1 MSADEYYDDQEGTD
15 NALVAPLSVA
25 SIAAFWS
32 DFSAQLPALALL
44 PDREFVE
51 RANEL
56 LQTYAGG
63 LALELERSKDS
74 VNSLLVVT
82 AHGSIE
88 QFENVLA
95 LVRQAPPM
103 PGYTLQAF
111 RSRALGSDFSMGMDG
126 LSLACSDVLVGHY
139 DAGGVVG
146 LELSFEKIM
155 SPDMLAHAQ
164 HMAFIMLDHVLGE
177 WDFAVRVGPV
187 EFVQAFSDE
196 VAGVEPLS
204 VFPAIFD
211 AFIRNDLGRSYQFPS
226 EEQDRWVMLEARA
239 QNASAEAAPDLL
251 SFRLG
256 ANALAT
262 RADLCYLLQL
272 RYGFDSQ
279 QALDQVRDVH
289 DALGDELERL
299 HGGLLVFTRVEQMS
313 SRVAAYY
320 VEDAEAA
327 QQLAQRMSAA
337 YAPGMG
343 TPWSPEISIVFDP
356 GWEEYLALYS
366 AVNRNRND
374 GEPRHEEDEVQP

>member
-1 MSADEYYDDQEGTD
+1 MSADEHQNDQEAID
-15 NALVAPLSVA
+15 NEAIVPLSLA
-25 SIAAFWS
+25 QIQTFWQ
-32 DFSAQLPALALL
+32 DFVPQLPELGVL
-44 PDREFVE
+44 PDRDFVE
-51 RANEL
+51 RANAL
-56 LQTYAGG
+56 LQSFAAD
-63 LALELERSKDS
+63 LALELEHDKDGK
-74 VNSLLVVT
+74 NALLVVT

-95 LVRQAPPM
+95 LVRHAPHI
-103 PGYTLQAF
+103 PGYALQAF

-155 SPDMLAHAQ
+155 APDMLAHAQ

-187 EFVQAFSDE
+187 DFVEAFSDE
-196 VAGVEPLS
+196 VAGAEPLS
-204 VFPAIFD
+204 VFPPIFD
-211 AFIRNDLGRSYQFPS
+211 AFIRNELGRTYQFPG

-239 QNASAEAAPDLL
+239 QNAPAQAPPDLL

-262 RADLCYLLQL
+262 RADLCYFLQL
-272 RYGFDSQ
+272 RYDFDSQ
-279 QALDQVRDVH
+279 QDLDQVRDAH

-299 HGGLLVFTRVEQMS
+299 HAGLMVFTRVEQMS

-320 VEDAEAA
+320 VENAEAA
-327 QQLAQRMSAA
+327 EQLAQRMSAA
-337 YAPGMG
+337 HAPQLGA
-343 TPWSPEISIVFDP
+343 EITIAFDP
-356 GWEEYLALYS
+356 GWEEYLALYN
-366 AVNRNRND
+366 AVHRNRHDDD
-374 GEPRHEEDEVQP
+374 GEGGQ

>member
-1 MSADEYYDDQEGTD
+1 MSADEHHDDQEAID
-15 NALVAPLSVA
+15 NEHDEHSEPVAPLSVA
-25 SIAAFWS
+25 QIEEFWQE
-32 DFSAQLPALALL
+32 FVPQLPELAALPA
-44 PDREFVE
+44 REFVE

-56 LQTYAGG
+56 LQPFAAG
-63 LALELERSKDS
+63 LALELEHSTDGT
-74 VNSLLVVT
+74 NSLLVAT

-95 LVRQAPPM
+95 LVRHAPQI
-103 PGYTLQAF
+103 PGYRLQAF

-126 LSLACSDVLVGHY
+126 FSLACSDVLVGHY

-146 LELSFEKIM
+146 LELTFEKIIA
-155 SPDMLAHAQ
+155 PDMLAHAQ

-187 EFVQAFSDE
+187 EFVDAFSDE
-196 VAGVEPLS
+196 VAGAEPLS
-204 VFPAIFD
+204 VFPPIFD

-226 EEQDRWVMLEARA
+226 EEQDRGVMLEARA
-239 QNASAEAAPDLL
+239 QNAAAGAAPDLL

-262 RADLCYLLQL
+262 RADLCYFLQL

-279 QALDQVRDVH
+279 QDLDQVRDAH

-299 HGGLLVFTRVEQMS
+299 HAGLMVFTRVEQMS

-320 VEDAEAA
+320 VENAEAA
-327 QQLAQRMSAA
+327 QQLAQRISAE
-337 YAPGMG
+337 YAPLLGA
-343 TPWSPEISIVFDP
+343 EITIAFDP
-356 GWEEYLALYS
+356 GWEEYLALYN
-366 AVNRNRND
+366 AINRNRHD
-374 GEPRHEEDEVQP
+374 EEGSE